1 MSVSA
6 FLTDGFHKTV
16 QGMVMKRKNTEFRQQ
31 QIIEIAAKLIFKYGS
46 EHLTVKRIAAEVGI
60 SEAAIYR
67 HFKSKKSIISFLL
80 SYIEE
85 TLVAEISRE
94 RNSGEI
100 VTLDTIER
108 TLRRHISAIDLRK
121 GISFQVIAETV
132 SLGDKSL
139 NTQATKAISRYIT
152 ALRELLAEG
161 VKSRTIREDID
172 LDAAATLLFGMVES
186 LVNTWAL
193 SNCGFMLVDKYT
205 SLWQIYREAIVRH

>member
-1 MSVSA
+1 
-6 FLTDGFHKTV
+6 
-16 QGMVMKRKNTEFRQQ
+16 MVMKRKKTEFRQQ

-46 EHLTVKRIAAEVGI
+46 EHLTVKRIANEIGI

-67 HFKSKKSIISFLL
+67 HFKSKKSILSFLL
-80 SYIEE
+80 NYIEE
-85 TLVAEISRE
+85 TLVADVSRE
-94 RNSGEI
+94 RNIGEV

-108 TLRRHISAIDLRK
+108 TLQRHFSAIDLRK

-139 NTQATKAISRYIT
+139 NKQATKAISHYI
-152 ALRELLAEG
+152 AVLRELLAEG

-172 LDAAATLLFGMVES
+172 LDAAATLLYCMVES

-193 SNCGFMLVDKYT
+193 SNCGFTLVDKYT